1 LNLDGRQESNISIN
15 RLTTI
20 PMPMRGIKATL
31 RTRTGPSDDVLD
43 GAPTSKF
50 AAMSSIDVL
59 KWGLQFK
66 RNVKKGWLRD
76 LLVKEEIIDGSK
88 GGTQARFWRDHQ
100 AQHVFMQGMQACM
113 GDDFDPTVSKQKREA
128 DGHFGINKNGVPQ
141 NFLTVKYILHAYDI
155 SYTTYKR
162 MKKDDGPRVTTSKPQ
177 HPHKGKS
184 IFEDEDFAKNWYS
197 PFRMF
202 VRLKFAE
209 WMQTDVGRNAD
220 KQRKRVRI

>member
-1 LNLDGRQESNISIN
+1 
-15 RLTTI
+15 
-20 PMPMRGIKATL
+20 MPMRGVKATL
-31 RTRTGPSDDVLD
+31 RTRTGPNADVLD
-43 GAPTSKF
+43 EAPISKF

-76 LLVKEEIIDGSK
+76 LLVKEQILDGSK
-88 GGTQARFWRDHQ
+88 AATHARFWSDHK
-100 AQHVFMQGMQACM
+100 AQDVFMQGMQACM
-113 GDDFDPTVSKQKREA
+113 GDDFDPRVSKQNREA
-128 DGHFGINKNGVPQ
+128 DGHFGTNKNGVPQ
-141 NFLTVKYILHAYDI
+141 NFLTVKYVLHAYDI

-162 MKKDDGPRVTTSKPQ
+162 MKKAAPRVSTSKSQ
-177 HPHKGKS
+177 HPNKGKS
-184 IFEDEDFAKNWYS
+184 IFEDKHFATNWYS